1 MNDLID
7 EIIKTKESIKIDILQ
22 KEKQL
27 DELLEQLLEGE
38 EE

>member
-1 MNDLID
+1 MNELID
-7 EIIKTKESIKIDILQ
+7 DIIKTKESIKIDILQ
-22 KEKQL
+22 KEKLL